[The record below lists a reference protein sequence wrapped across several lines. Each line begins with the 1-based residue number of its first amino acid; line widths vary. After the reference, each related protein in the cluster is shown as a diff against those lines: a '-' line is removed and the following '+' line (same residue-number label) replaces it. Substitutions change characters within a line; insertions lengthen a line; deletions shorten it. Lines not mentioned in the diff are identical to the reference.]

1 MIIVEINDKEYNLP
15 KSWNE
20 VSIEMFEKIM
30 KQASILSTYK
40 SQVLYSLEMFS
51 ILCGAPIDEL
61 KEMNR
66 ESFDKMGDLCNWV
79 NDEIEPSGVSSWTIE
94 GTEYKAVSNMNALTM
109 GDNISLEIMINESDE
124 ANILGNILPILI
136 RKTKQVTKEDGS
148 VKVSITDFDAENY
161 NETRDLFKKNLNVAD
176 VFQLK
181 SFF

>member
-1 MIIVEINDKEYNLP
+1 MIIVEINNKEYNLP
-15 KSWNE
+15 QGWNE

-66 ESFDKMGDLCNWV
+66 ESFDKMGDLCDWV
-79 NDEIEPSGVSSWTIE
+79 NDEITPSDVNSWTID
-94 GTEYKAVSNMNALTM
+94 GVEYRAVSNMNGLTM

-148 VKVSITDFDAENY
+148 VKITLSDFDADNY
-161 NETRDLFKKNLNVAD
+161 DETRSLFKKNLNVSD